1 MNNNTGSFIFLME
14 GKPLGEH
21 YKHYFGELARLAHA
35 ADKIDDTNVYQEWN
49 PGTRKIMDSMVKENL
64 LPGSGLGNREN
75 FLEFLNQLKAGKRGL
90 ILMEHYSN
98 MDLPVLCYLLDHDS
112 EEGKDLSSRIVA
124 MAGMKLN
131 EENPMVKAWAEGFTR
146 IVIYPSRSLAAYTN
160 PEEHA
165 AEEAK
170 SRKINMASMR
180 AMDAAKKRGQ
190 TILVFPSGT
199 RYRPGKP
206 ETKRGLREIDS
217 YLRMFDVMI
226 LISTNGNCL
235 RINPETPND
244 MLSDL
249 VCKDVIL
256 MTASEVI
263 DCKSFRNQVIESLGE
278 NPEDQG
284 IDPKQSTADKIMELL
299 EKQHDAMEPE
309 YQKRLAATK

>member
-1 MNNNTGSFIFLME
+1 ME

-112 EEGKDLSSRIVA
+112 EEGKGLSSRIVA

>member
-1 MNNNTGSFIFLME
+1 ME

-217 YLRMFDVMI
+217 YLRMFDVML

-263 DCKSFRNQVIESLGE
+263 DCKSFRNQVIESLGAQ
-278 NPEDQG
+278 PEEQG

-309 YQKRLAATK
+309 YQKRLAAAK

>member
-1 MNNNTGSFIFLME
+1 ME

-217 YLRMFDVMI
+217 YLRMFDVML

-309 YQKRLAATK
+309 YQKRLAAAK

>member
-1 MNNNTGSFIFLME
+1 ME

-299 EKQHDAMEPE
+299 EKQHDTMEPE
-309 YQKRLAATK
+309 YQKRLAAAK

>member
-1 MNNNTGSFIFLME
+1 ME
-14 GKPLGEH
+14 GIPLGER
-21 YKHYFGELARLAHA
+21 YKHFFGELARLAHA
-35 ADKIDDTNVYQEWN
+35 ADKIDETNVYQEWN
-49 PGTRKIMDSMVKENL
+49 PGTRKIMDSMLKDNL
-64 LPGSGLGNREN
+64 LPNSSLKNREH
-75 FLEFLNQLKAGKRGL
+75 FVEFLNQIKAGKRGL

-98 MDLPVLCYLLDHDS
+98 MDLPSLCYLLDNDS
-112 EEGKDLSSRIVA
+112 EEGRDLSSRIVA

-146 IVIYPSRSLAAYTN
+146 IVIYPSRSLAAYTD
-160 PEEHA
+160 PEERA
-165 AEEAK
+165 QEEAK

-199 RYRPGKP
+199 RYRPGNP

-226 LISTNGNCL
+226 LVSINGNCL

-249 VCKDVIL
+249 VCKDVVI
-256 MTASEVI
+256 MTASPVI
-263 DCKSFRNQVIESLGE
+263 ECKPFRNQVIESLGE
-278 NPEDQG
+278 KPDERG
-284 IDPKQSTADKIMELL
+284 IDPKQATADKIMELL
-299 EKQHDAMEPE
+299 EEQHNSMEAE
-309 YQKRLAATK
+309 YQKRLRAASGE

>member
-1 MNNNTGSFIFLME
+1 ME

-49 PGTRKIMDSMVKENL
+49 PGTRKIMDSMVEENL

-131 EENPMVKAWAEGFTR
+131 EENPIVKAWAEGFTR
-146 IVIYPSRSLAAYTN
+146 IVIYPSRSLAAYTD
-160 PEEHA
+160 PEQHA

-206 ETKRGLREIDS
+206 ETKQGLREIDS

-263 DCKSFRNQVIESLGE
+263 ACKPFRNQVIESLGE
-278 NPEDQG
+278 KPEERG
-284 IDPKQSTADKIMELL
+284 IDPKQATADKIMELL

-309 YQKRLAATK
+309 YQKRLAAAK

>member
-1 MNNNTGSFIFLME
+1 ME

-284 IDPKQSTADKIMELL
+284 IDPKQSTAEKIMELL

-309 YQKRLAATK
+309 YQKRLAAAK

>member
-1 MNNNTGSFIFLME
+1 ME

-263 DCKSFRNQVIESLGE
+263 DCKSFRNQVIESLGAQ
-278 NPEDQG
+278 PEDQG

-309 YQKRLAATK
+309 YQKRLAAAK

>member
-263 DCKSFRNQVIESLGE
+263 DCKSFRNQVIESLGAQ
-278 NPEDQG
+278 PEEQG

-309 YQKRLAATK
+309 YQKRLAAAK